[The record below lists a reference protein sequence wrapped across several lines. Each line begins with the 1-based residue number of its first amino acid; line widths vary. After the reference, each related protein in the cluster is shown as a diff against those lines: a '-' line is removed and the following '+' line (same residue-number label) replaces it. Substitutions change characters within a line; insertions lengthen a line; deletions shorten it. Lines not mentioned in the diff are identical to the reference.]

1 MAIQQ
6 IRNIINNQVEGQIL
20 KAKAQ
25 IKTEAKKG
33 LTLIFPTDWTHS
45 HKSVISKTH
54 EKYIVTGWYHYGNYT

>member
-25 IKTEAKKG
+25 IKTEAKKEI
-33 LTLIFPTDWTHS
+33 LKLKEKLPTIEDLKAQFLSMACSEAAQKKVEWL
-45 HKSVISKTH
+45 
-54 EKYIVTGWYHYGNYT
+54 

>member
-25 IKTEAKKG
+25 VKTEAK
-33 LTLIFPTDWTHS
+33 T
-45 HKSVISKTH
+45 
-54 EKYIVTGWYHYGNYT
+54 